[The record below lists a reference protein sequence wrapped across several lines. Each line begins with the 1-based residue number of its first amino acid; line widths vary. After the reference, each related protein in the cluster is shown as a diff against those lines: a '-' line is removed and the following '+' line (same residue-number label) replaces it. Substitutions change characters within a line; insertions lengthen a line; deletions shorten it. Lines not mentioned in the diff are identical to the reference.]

1 MRRIL
6 KYTGLCFF
14 LLLAV
19 TACEEDA
26 AMLNPDVSHNKS
38 TELETGGLF
47 ERLYSDLDGNN
58 QHVFLNVTNR
68 EDDIVTDKVS
78 VVLREA
84 ATETKNLTVV
94 VDEDFD
100 VEAFQL
106 AYTNSNYLPLPA
118 DAYEI
123 TNGGK
128 LTITAGTVQ
137 SDKISL
143 TLKGWMLPE
152 ATDNMDSQKYTQYL
166 LPLKIQDGD
175 EYQSLLYR
183 INWTNGMHRLADPDK
198 GYTCIGYVDTEK
210 MSPLV
215 ASVYLLQKNYMNP
228 MYESPQ
234 LFDVVNLL
242 RATVNAGG
250 ELNLNADISH
260 VLKNADKY
268 IRPLQLMGMK
278 VCLTV
283 KNSTATGFCHLLDAD
298 IENFVVQVK
307 TVVELYGLDGID
319 LWDDSDEYDVGGVK
333 NTAVYPKLIKALRGA
348 LPEGKLLTVADKG
361 EATSYF
367 FDKEKCGGIEVG
379 KYIDYAYNGY
389 LARYSLP
396 FWPDFEF
403 PEAEWMICGRKP
415 FAGIEKERFV
425 CFSLDFE
432 QDFFGT
438 WGDDMDFVGFI
449 MDLEG
454 TGEEPDGII
463 VFQETKAFIAYDI
476 PDNTRG
482 REHLTQAP
490 MDAMQPLFDPYY
502 ESQVS
507 RSPRTSGAVGNDQD
521 NTYFRKDW

>member
-26 AMLNPDVSHNKS
+26 ALLNPDVSHNKS
-38 TELETGGLF
+38 TDLETGGLPK
-47 ERLYSDLDGNN
+47 RLRSDLNGSN
-58 QHVFLNVTNR
+58 QQVFLNVTNQ

-78 VVLREA
+78 IVLKEA

-106 AYTNSNYLPLPA
+106 AYTNSNYQLLPA

-123 TNGGK
+123 TNDGK
-128 LTITAGTVQ
+128 LTLTAGSVQ

-143 TLKGWMLPE
+143 TLKGWVLPE
-152 ATDNMDSQKYTQYL
+152 ADNDMGSRKLTQYL

-183 INWTNGMHRLADPDK
+183 INWTNGAYRLTDPGK

-215 ASVYLLQKNYMNP
+215 ASVYSLQKSYMDP

-242 RATVNAGG
+242 RATVNTGG
-250 ELNLNADISH
+250 ELKLNADISH

-283 KNSTATGFCHLLDAD
+283 KNSTATGFCHLLDVD

-319 LWDDSDEYDVGGVK
+319 LWDDSDEYSMEGVK
-333 NTAVYPKLIKALRGA
+333 NTTIYPKLIKALREA
-348 LPEGKLLTVADKG
+348 LPKGKLLTVADKG
-361 EATSYF
+361 DATAYF
-367 FDKEKCGGIEVG
+367 SDKEKCGGIEVG
-379 KYIDYAYNGY
+379 KHIDYAYNGY
-389 LARYSLP
+389 LGEYSLP
-396 FWPDFEF
+396 FWTDFEI
-403 PEAEWMICGRKP
+403 PEVEWMICGRKP
-415 FAGIEKERFV
+415 FAGLEKERFV
-425 CFSLDFE
+425 CFSLDFDH
-432 QDFFGT
+432 DFFTT
-438 WGDDMDFVGFI
+438 WGDDMDFLTFI
-449 MDLEG
+449 MDMEG
-454 TGEEPDGII
+454 MGEDPNGVI

-476 PDNTRG
+476 PDNVRG

-490 MDAMQPLFDPYY
+490 MDAMQPLFDPFF
-502 ESQVS
+502 ESQIF
-507 RSPRTSGAVGNDQD
+507 RAPDASGAVGNDLD